1 MLWITWFDI
10 VWKLRPAFSRQ
21 QTFFWSV
28 LVIMSFCIRQDL
40 NGVTSFIRASWIA
53 PKFYTCMTGFFHSTG
68 VNLNQ
73 LTCLWSSLCLKI
85 FSSHLVKFNGKYVL
99 LADGLKI
106 PKEGKKMPGIKSH
119 HQGSQNNSKPEYI
132 MGHSFQAVSLL
143 VKAADSF
150 FAVPLTSRIHE
161 GFKQSNRDHRTLFNK
176 LLSLLNG
183 MDMGGHYY
191 FLADAYYSCKPM
203 IKGLLQNDNHIISR
217 MKSNAVAYERAVQE
231 NKGRGRPKIYGEKVI
246 LKNQFKNQKGFVSI
260 VSPIYG
266 EVDVFIEVKICDL
279 ILKGI
284 SKVVRYVLVKHPT
297 RGNVIL
303 MSTDTNLKASEIVE
317 LYGLRFKIEVSFK
330 ESIHTVGAYSYRF
343 WMKEMKKTR
352 RWDGTRHLHKES
364 AEYRKQFLKKIN
376 AYHLHVQF
384 GLIAQ
389 GILQYLSIN
398 HPKEIWLTFGSWL
411 RTIRPGIPPSEK
423 VVTLSLRNGLLD
435 FLTGRKIPSAFKIF
449 MQARSDISRMPGHR
463 MAS

>member
-1 MLWITWFDI
+1 MDNMVFI
-10 VWKLRPAFSRQ
+10 VRKLRSAFSRQ
-21 QTFFWSV
+21 QTFFWGV
-28 LVIMSFCIRQDL
+28 LVIMSFCVRQDL

-53 PKFYTCMTGFFHSTG
+53 PQFYTCITGFFHSNG
-68 VNLNQ
+68 VNLDQ
-73 LTCLWSSLCLKI
+73 LTCLWSSICLKI
-85 FSSHLVKFNGKYVL
+85 FSPYLVKFNGRYIL

-150 FAVPLTSRIHE
+150 FAVPLASRIHE
-161 GFKQSNRDHRTLFNK
+161 GFKLSNRDHRTLFNK
-176 LLSLLNG
+176 LLFLLTG
-183 MDMGGHYY
+183 MELSGHYY

-203 IKGLLQNDNHIISR
+203 IKGLLKNGNHIISR
-217 MKSNAVAYERAVQE
+217 MKSNAVAFKKAESRE
-231 NKGRGRPKIYGEKVI
+231 KGRGRPKIYGEKVI
-246 LKNQFKNQKGFVSI
+246 LKNHFNKQKGFVKI

-266 EVDVFIEVKICDL
+266 EVDVFLEVKTLDL

-284 SKVVRYVLVKHPT
+284 SKAVRYVLVKHPT

-330 ESIHTVGAYSYRF
+330 QSIHTLGAYSYRF
-343 WMKEMKKTR
+343 WMKDMKKTR
-352 RWDGTRHLHKES
+352 RWDGTKHLHKES
-364 AEYRKQFLKKIN
+364 AEYRKQFLRKIN

-389 GILQYLSIN
+389 GLLHYLSIN
-398 HPKEIWLTFGSWL
+398 HPKEIWLTFGSWM

-423 VVTLSLRNGLLD
+423 VVAMSLRNGLLD

-449 MQARSDISRMPGHR
+449 MQERSDLSRMPGHR